1 MTAPREFDV
10 TAPDLRRAW
19 LLPGAAL
26 LLGLVGVLVA
36 AHEEPRT
43 LWILAVL
50 ALAAGLVHLS
60 IARRA
65 VVLEREGLHIRAGI
79 NALRVPVDTIDLAS
93 AAVIEPAQHP
103 ALRPVIKT
111 FGTAM
116 PGYQAGHFRLRDRGR
131 AFVLLTG
138 PGKVLLL
145 PLRDGTRVLLSLR
158 HPESL
163 LQALRDMAP
172 GAARR

>member
-1 MTAPREFDV
+1 MTTPRTFEV
-10 TAPDLRRAW
+10 TPPDLRRAW

-26 LLGLVGVLVA
+26 VLALLGVLVA
-36 AHEEPRT
+36 AREEPRI
-43 LWILAVL
+43 LWVLIVL
-50 ALAAGLVHLS
+50 AFAAGLVHLS

-65 VVLEREGLHIRAGI
+65 VVLERDGLRIRAGI
-79 NALRVPVDTIDLAS
+79 NALQVPIDAIDLGS

-103 ALRPVIKT
+103 GLRPMIKT

-116 PGYQAGHFRLRDRGR
+116 PGYQAGHFRLRDRGP
-131 AFVLLTG
+131 AFVLLTA
-138 PGKVLLL
+138 PGKVVLL
-145 PLRDGTRVLLSLR
+145 PLRDGKRVLLSLR

>member
-1 MTAPREFDV
+1 MTAPRDFDV

-26 LLGLVGVLVA
+26 LLGVIGVLVA
-36 AHEEPRT
+36 AREEPRT
-43 LWILAVL
+43 LWILGVL
-50 ALAAGLVHLS
+50 ALATGLVHLS

-65 VVLEREGLHIRAGI
+65 VMLGRDGLHIRAGI
-79 NALRVPVDTIDLAS
+79 NSLRVPIDAIDVAR
-93 AAVIEPAQHP
+93 AAVIEPTQHP
-103 ALRPVIKT
+103 GLRPMVKT

-116 PGYQAGHFRLRDRGR
+116 PGYQAGHFRLRDRGP

-138 PGKVLLL
+138 PGKVVLL
-145 PLRDGTRVLLSLR
+145 PLRDGKRVLLSLR